1 MAKADFSLFYREKM
15 VKFELNIEFIEKNL
29 ILITQYLKMSS

>member
-1 MAKADFSLFYREKM
+1 M